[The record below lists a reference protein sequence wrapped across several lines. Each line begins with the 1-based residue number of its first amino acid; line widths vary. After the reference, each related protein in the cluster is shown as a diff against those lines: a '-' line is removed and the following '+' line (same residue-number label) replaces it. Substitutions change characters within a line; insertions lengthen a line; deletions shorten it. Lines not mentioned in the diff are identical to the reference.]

1 MGSILA
7 DMRCDDRKTPTIT
20 MFRDIL
26 RRLPSRVRFP
36 AALGLALLI
45 GLGVTLPS
53 SASATKKQANPP
65 TAAKPAPANP
75 ASNTPS
81 VGAATGLPVPRFVSL
96 KSNRINVRRGP
107 GSDNQI
113 SWVYTKKG
121 LPVEII
127 AESDRW
133 RKIRDRDGDTG
144 WVWHSML
151 DGRRGAL
158 ITGAPVKDQVGGK
171 PTDATPV
178 PLFTEPSEKS
188 TIVAYAEVGVIA
200 RMSFCQ
206 DRWCEL
212 QVNGYEG
219 WVLRDDIWGTYAGEN
234 FE

>member
-1 MGSILA
+1 
-7 DMRCDDRKTPTIT
+7 

-26 RRLPSRVRFP
+26 RRPTPKFRFP
-36 AALGLALLI
+36 AALGLALL
-45 GLGVTLPS
+45 LSFAVAAPS
-53 SASATKKQANPP
+53 SASETKKQATPAA
-65 TAAKPAPANP
+65 TAKPALEKPVADKPN
-75 ASNTPS
+75 AGTS
-81 VGAATGLPVPRFVSL
+81 TGLAVPRFVSL

-113 SWVYTKKG
+113 SWVYKKKG
-121 LPVEII
+121 LPVEVI
-127 AESDRW
+127 AESNRW

-151 DGRRGAL
+151 DGRRSAL
-158 ITGAPVKDQVGGK
+158 VTGAPVAGK
-171 PTDATPV
+171 PNDETPV

-188 TIVAYAEVGVIA
+188 AIVAYAEVGVIA